1 MSDFKLFNII
11 LLWPFRAFE
20 LSGLDVSYVCIC
32 IKNRNGTVVHT
43 YVDRS
48 GTCTVGACTV
58 EQWTYVDL
66 PGTCTYLTMYTVL
79 TYTRN
84 LPGLESIKKRS
95 TLASSTRKI
104 SPLYLGGEGEG
115 KYWTTHA
122 QWSMYPPESNS
133 LDKLWPRVHLGLAR
147 FSRVTLS

>member
-1 MSDFKLFNII
+1 MVVNEWLQTIQYYFTLTAQSIRTLGTRRFI
-11 LLWPFRAFE
+11 
-20 LSGLDVSYVCIC
+20 CIC
-32 IKNRNGTVVHT
+32 IKKQKWNCCT
-43 YVDRS
+43 YI
-48 GTCTVGACTV
+48 CKQVGNLYCGSLHCC
-58 EQWTYVDL
+58 TYVDL
-66 PGTCTYLTMYTVL
+66 PGTCTYLTMYTV
-79 TYTRN
+79 
-84 LPGLESIKKRS
+84 LESIKKRS

-133 LDKLWPRVHLGLAR
+133 LDKLWPRVPLGLAR